1 MNLVL
6 GSVGQAGTGGVDM
19 WALNLLIHPVSSWSR
34 LHAVLLFLLTAPV
47 VSLLTLSVLFDG
59 PVVDKV

>member
-1 MNLVL
+1 
-6 GSVGQAGTGGVDM
+6 M

-34 LHAVLLFLLTAPV
+34 SHAVLLILLTVPA